1 MYKKNRDL
9 CNIKEDLNSI
19 LTNKFSISQSKLLFM
34 GIICEIILNK
44 NIFPKNSM
52 LKEFINNNLLKYLKK
67 QEKYRDYLFKSRTL
81 LIATLQKQIYDN
93 LDYNDILLLVKYLC
107 KILPDDCKDNNKK
120 INRNNSKKDIIDW
133 LEFLSN
139 KDK

>member
-9 CNIKEDLNSI
+9 YNIKDDLKSI

-93 LDYNDILLLVKYLC
+93 LDYEDILLLVNYLC
-107 KILPDDCKDNNKK
+107 KILPDDCDKNNKK
-120 INRNNSKKDIIDW
+120 TNKNNSKKDIIDW
-133 LEFLSN
+133 LYFLSE
-139 KDK
+139 

>member
-1 MYKKNRDL
+1 MYKNNRDL
-9 CNIKEDLNSI
+9 CNIKDDLKSI

-107 KILPDDCKDNNKK
+107 EILPDDSKDNNKK
-120 INRNNSKKDIIDW
+120 INKNSKNDIIDW
-133 LEFLSN
+133 LKFLSD